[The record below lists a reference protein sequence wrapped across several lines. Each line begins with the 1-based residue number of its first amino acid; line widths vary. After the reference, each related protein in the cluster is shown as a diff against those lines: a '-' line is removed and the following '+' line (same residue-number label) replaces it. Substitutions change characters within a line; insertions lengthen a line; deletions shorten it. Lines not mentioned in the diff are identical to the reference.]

1 MTLPTND
8 NEKPMNREEP
18 QHAEFERLTQ
28 EINLLKLEG
37 HLFCFD
43 PREARRRRGSI
54 TLADARKQ
62 PVTIKVDSDY
72 GQPSVLAYKILQ
84 AIFLKLDEQGCTV
97 VDGGQCLYNA
107 EVAFTQRELSRMVG
121 RVWSGKKGTEEL
133 FRAIMQLRRTSVIAS
148 LYDKTSDQWQ
158 VSDFD
163 VLISSYFSGKGNTLS
178 SCSVQLHPVIMA
190 SLNKNYV
197 AFFNHQRLQK
207 LEPIGLVLYKQV
219 FFNLSKQM
227 HGKKGRPN
235 LSYHKDYENICSQC
249 LGGLKPQR
257 YRADIVKQ
265 LGPHLDALISTG
277 LISRYAISKNAGE
290 TGFNITFFAGQ
301 AFFED
306 YEAYYVKR
314 PKPRAVA
321 QVADTSEIAALRLVA
336 QFHRALG
343 RTHVRFDDHETEY
356 AKQLLAKH
364 SEADLRDL
372 IAYALGEAEKTK
384 FEMRLF
390 NGLKVYAEAWASNQ
404 ARRAERARRQAA
416 VKACPLCNE
425 AGMLELKRQGT
436 SEYLAHPCPHHVE
449 HVVKIEERLNAHRI

>member
-8 NEKPMNREEP
+8 NEKPMHREEP
-18 QHAEFERLTQ
+18 QHADFERLTQ

-37 HLFCFD
+37 HVFCFD
-43 PREARRRRGSI
+43 PREAKRRRGTL

-62 PVTIKVDSDY
+62 PVSIKVDDDY
-72 GQPSVLAYKILQ
+72 GQPSVLAYKVLQ
-84 AIFLKLDEQGCTV
+84 AIFLKVDEQGCTV
-97 VDGGQCLYNA
+97 TEDGHCLYNDT
-107 EVAFTQRELSRMVG
+107 VSFSQRELAGLAG
-121 RVWSGKKGTEEL
+121 RSWGGRTSKQL
-133 FRAIMQLRRTSVIAS
+133 FEAVMQLHSTRVMAT
-148 LYDKTSDQWQ
+148 LYQKDSGQWQ
-158 VSDFD
+158 VSSFML
-163 VLISSYFSGKGNTLS
+163 LITAYFSGKGDTLS
-178 SCSVQLHPVIMA
+178 SCSVQIHPVIMA

-197 AFFNHQRLQK
+197 AFFNHQRLQT

-219 FFNLSKQM
+219 FFDLSKQM
-227 HGKKGRPN
+227 HDKKGQPN
-235 LSYHKDYENICSQC
+235 LSYRKDYETICSQC
-249 LGGLKPQR
+249 LGGLKPQH

-265 LGPHLDALISTG
+265 LGAHIDALLSTG
-277 LISRYAISKNAGE
+277 LINRYAINKNAGG

-306 YEAYYVKR
+306 YEAYYVRR
-314 PKPRAVA
+314 PKARAVA
-321 QVADTSEIAALRLVA
+321 QVADTSEVAALRLVA

-356 AKQLLAKH
+356 AKQLLTKH

-372 IAYALGEAEKTK
+372 IAFALGEAEKTK

-436 SEYLAHPCPHHVE
+436 SEYLAHPCPHHAE
-449 HVVKIEERLNAHRI
+449 HVAKIEERLNAHRI